1 MKIAALYD
9 IHGNLPA
16 LNAVLNEL
24 KEVQP
29 DLIFIGGDIVSGPM
43 PEKTLERLIQLGD
56 KARYIRGN
64 GDREVVMAFDGESLE
79 HMSEKGSEK
88 QQWVA
93 NQLTSS
99 QRDFLSKMP
108 TKKTLYIKGLGNIL
122 FCHATPTSD
131 EEIFTPHTSKERLE
145 AIFND
150 VNEPIVVCGHTHI
163 QFKAE
168 VGDLC
173 ILNAGSVGMPFAD
186 ERGAYWLLLSSQGY
200 EFRRTPYDEEAAAKE
215 IGASNDPQAQAFVN
229 TYVQNV
235 MTKSKG
241 MEILES
247 LVKKR

>member
-64 GDREVVMAFDGESLE
+64 GDREVVMAFEGESLE

-108 TKKTLYIKGLGNIL
+108 TKE
-122 FCHATPTSD
+122 TPRSH
-131 EEIFTPHTSKERLE
+131 F
-145 AIFND
+145 
-150 VNEPIVVCGHTHI
+150 
-163 QFKAE
+163 
-168 VGDLC
+168 
-173 ILNAGSVGMPFAD
+173 
-186 ERGAYWLLLSSQGY
+186 
-200 EFRRTPYDEEAAAKE
+200 
-215 IGASNDPQAQAFVN
+215 
-229 TYVQNV
+229 
-235 MTKSKG
+235 
-241 MEILES
+241 
-247 LVKKR
+247 